1 MYIQYK
7 RLRRRRIMSKQ
18 KIKWLITHEPQ
29 ELFIRAA
36 RCFEQ
41 KLDAKLPGKFELELY
56 TSLDDLVA
64 KNPTMFTAEEKE
76 VLKDKSPRL
85 AGLENDN
92 ESLESRD
99 SNFEYRKAKW
109 AKVFEILNDGR
120 VHMSQ
125 AQVNIIGGHLDRT
138 ISVLDMP
145 FLFRDHDHVTRTVE
159 GVVGKAISQK
169 VHEKTGIKPLCYTY
183 SGGYRVIG
191 STSDIKSLEDL
202 KNSPNF
208 ITTTSV
214 SGHLF
219 KYAGADKTLTTHTA
233 TDRDV
238 QDMNANGGSIETTL
252 IRFTGKHVLKTNH
265 SMFMTSILCG
275 ESFWKSLTP
284 AERELFVEA
293 GLETSRQERVWSLE
307 DAAKIEA
314 EASEKGLTINSLTEA
329 ETAELRKASEKCYLP
344 GFLKSLGI
352 DHKLVYL
359 ALKS

>member
-1 MYIQYK
+1 
-7 RLRRRRIMSKQ
+7 MSKQ

-56 TSLDDLVA
+56 TSVNEMLA
-64 KNPTMFTAEEKE
+64 KNTNEFTAEEKE
-76 VLKDKSPRL
+76 ALADKSPAL

-92 ESLESRD
+92 ESLDSRD

-109 AKVFEILNDGR
+109 QTIFKIINDGR
-120 VHMSQ
+120 IHMSQ

-145 FLFRDHDHVTRTVE
+145 FLFTDHDHVTRTVE
-159 GVVGKAISQK
+159 GAVGKAISRK

-191 STSDIKSLEDL
+191 STTDIKSLEDL
-202 KNSPNF
+202 KNSANF

-214 SGHLF
+214 SGHMF
-219 KYAGADKTLTTHTA
+219 KYAGAEQTVTTGDA

-238 QDMNANGGSIETTL
+238 QDMNANGGAIETTL

-275 ESFWKSLTP
+275 ESFWNALTP
-284 AERELFVEA
+284 TERELFVEA
-293 GLETSRQERVWSLE
+293 GLETSRQERIWSLE

-314 EASEKGLTINSLTEA
+314 EASAKGLTINSLTEA
-329 ETAELRKASEKCYLP
+329 ETAELKKASEKCYLD
-344 GFLKSLGI
+344 GFLRNLGI
-352 DHKLVYL
+352 DPVLVSL
-359 ALKS
+359 AKRS

>member
-1 MYIQYK
+1 
-7 RLRRRRIMSKQ
+7 MSKQ
-18 KIKWLITHEPQ
+18 KIRWLITHEPQ
-29 ELFIRAA
+29 DLFIRAA

-56 TSLDDLVA
+56 TSVDELLA
-64 KNPTMFTAEEKE
+64 KNPNMFSAEEKE
-76 VLKDKSPRL
+76 VLKDKSPVL
-85 AGLENDN
+85 KGLENDN
-92 ESLESRD
+92 ESVESRD
-99 SNFEYRKAKW
+99 SNFKYRKAKW

-125 AQVNIIGGHLDRT
+125 AQVNIVGSHLDRT

-145 FLFRDHDHVTRTVE
+145 FLFKDHNHVTRTVE
-159 GVVGKAISQK
+159 GAVGKIISRK
-169 VHEKTGIKPLCYTY
+169 IHDRTGIKPLCYTY
-183 SGGYRVIG
+183 SGGYRVVG
-191 STSDIKSLEDL
+191 ATKDIKSLEDL
-202 KNSPNF
+202 KNQPNF

-219 KYAGADKTLTTHTA
+219 RYAGADQTITTGSA

-238 QDMNANGGSIETTL
+238 QNMNIDGGAIETTL
-252 IRFTGKHVLKTNH
+252 IRFTGKYVLKTNH

-275 ESFWKSLTP
+275 KTFWDSLSA
-284 AERELFVEA
+284 AEKELFVQA

-314 EASEKGLTINSLTEA
+314 TAKEKGLTINSISEE
-329 ETAELRKASEKCYLP
+329 ETAELKKAAELCYRS
-344 GFLKSLGI
+344 GFLKNLGI
-352 DHKLVYL
+352 DNKLVRL

>member
-1 MYIQYK
+1 
-7 RLRRRRIMSKQ
+7 MSKQ

-56 TSLDDLVA
+56 TSVA
-64 KNPTMFTAEEKE
+64 EMLEKNPNEFTAEEKE
-76 VLKDKSPRL
+76 ILRDKSPRL

-120 VHMSQ
+120 IHMSQ

-159 GVVGKAISQK
+159 GAVGKAISQR
-169 VHEKTGIKPLCYTY
+169 VHEKTGVKPLCYTY

-191 STSDIKSLEDL
+191 ATTDIKSLEDL
-202 KNSPNF
+202 KNQPNF

-219 KYAGADKTLTTHTA
+219 KYAGADKTVTTGDA

-238 QDMNANGGSIETTL
+238 QDMNVNGGSIETTL

-275 ESFWKSLTP
+275 ESFWKSLT
-284 AERELFVEA
+284 ANERELFVEA

-314 EASEKGLTINSLTEA
+314 EASERGLTINSLTEA
-329 ETAELRKASEKCYLP
+329 ETAELKQASEKCYTPEVLN
-344 GFLKSLGI
+344 KLGI
-352 DHKLVYL
+352 DNKLIQL
-359 ALKS
+359 TLRN

>member
-1 MYIQYK
+1 
-7 RLRRRRIMSKQ
+7 MSKQ
-18 KIKWLITHEPQ
+18 KIRWLITHEPQ

-56 TSLDDLVA
+56 TSVDEMLA
-64 KNPTMFTAEEKE
+64 KNPNEFTAEEKE
-76 VLKDKSPRL
+76 VLKDRSPAL

-109 AKVFEILNDGR
+109 QKVFQILNDGR
-120 VHMSQ
+120 IHMSQ

-138 ISVLDMP
+138 VSVLDMP

-159 GVVGKAISQK
+159 GAVGRAISNR

-202 KNSPNF
+202 KNQPNF

-219 KYAGADKTLTTHTA
+219 KYAGADKTVTTGDA

-238 QDMNANGGSIETTL
+238 QDMNVNGGSIETTL

-284 AERELFVEA
+284 AERELFAEA
-293 GLETSRQERVWSLE
+293 GLETSRQERLWSLE
-307 DAAKIEA
+307 DAARIEA
-314 EASEKGLTINSLTEA
+314 EAEERGLTIRSLTEA
-329 ETAELRKASEKCYLP
+329 ETAELKEASKKCYKISTLE
-344 GFLKSLGI
+344 KIGI
-352 DHKLVYL
+352 DPRLVQLASKL
-359 ALKS
+359 

>member
-1 MYIQYK
+1 MVYTITTNYVGD
-7 RLRRRRIMSKQ
+7 IMSKQ

-36 RCFEQ
+36 KCFEQ

-56 TSLDDLVA
+56 TSVNELLE
-64 KNPTMFTAEEKE
+64 KNPSDFTAEEKALL
-76 VLKDKSPRL
+76 LKASPKL
-85 AGLENDN
+85 AGLEGDND
-92 ESLESRD
+92 SQLRD
-99 SNFEYRKAKW
+99 SNFKYRKARW

-120 VHMSQ
+120 IHMSQ

-145 FLFRDHDHVTRTVE
+145 FLFRDHDHVSRAVD
-159 GVVGKAISQK
+159 GAVGKAISQR

-183 SGGYRVIG
+183 SGGYRIIG
-191 STSDIKSLEDL
+191 STSDIKSLEEL
-202 KNSPNF
+202 KNTSNF
-208 ITTTSV
+208 ITTTAI

-219 KYAGADKTLTTHTA
+219 KYAGADKTVTTGDA

-314 EASEKGLTINSLTEA
+314 EAAERGLTINSLTEA
-329 ETAELRKASEKCYLP
+329 ETAELKEASKKCYKPETLR
-344 GFLKSLGI
+344 KLGI
-352 DHKLVYL
+352 DPALIKLIVRN
-359 ALKS
+359 

>member
-1 MYIQYK
+1 
-7 RLRRRRIMSKQ
+7 MSKQ
-18 KIKWLITHEPQ
+18 KIRWLITHEPQ

-56 TSLDDLVA
+56 TSVDELVA
-64 KNPTMFTAEEKE
+64 KNSTMFTAEEVE
-76 VLKDKSPRL
+76 ILRDKSPAL

-99 SNFEYRKAKW
+99 SNFGYRKAKW
-109 AKVFEILNDGR
+109 SKVFQILNEGR
-120 VHMSQ
+120 VHMTQ

-145 FLFRDHDHVTRTVE
+145 FLFKDHDHVSRTVE
-159 GVVGKAISQK
+159 GAVGKVISQK
-169 VHEKTGIKPLCYTY
+169 VHAKTGIKPLCYTY

-191 STSDIKSLEDL
+191 ATSDIKSLEDL
-202 KNSPNF
+202 KNQPNF
-208 ITTTSV
+208 ITTTPQ
-214 SGHLF
+214 SGYLF
-219 KYAGADKTLTTHTA
+219 KNAGADQTLTTYSA

-238 QDMNANGGSIETTL
+238 QNMNTNGGAIETTL

-275 ESFWKSLTP
+275 ESFWKSLT
-284 AERELFVEA
+284 ANERELFVEA

-314 EASEKGLTINSLTEA
+314 EAAEKGLTINSLTEE
-329 ETAELRKASEKCYLP
+329 ETAELKKASIDCYKD
-344 GFLKSLGI
+344 GYLKQIGI
-352 DHKLVYL
+352 DPILVKL
-359 ALKS
+359 ASRS